1 MINVSELA
9 NKAVKTLSEIT
20 NKILLGDAFKIIE
33 QLPDKFIDLLIVD
46 PPYNLSKTYS
56 SKKFNKMSDN
66 KYYLWT
72 KKWLSLIKS
81 KLKDNASLYVCCDWN
96 HH

>member
-1 MINVSELA
+1 
-9 NKAVKTLSEIT
+9 
-20 NKILLGDAFKIIE
+20 
-33 QLPDKFIDLLIVD
+33 
-46 PPYNLSKTYS
+46 
-56 SKKFNKMSDN
+56 MSDN